1 MLNQWV
7 SPARWGGVAMMA
19 VGALFAAEAAR
30 AQGGP
35 QPKQEQL
42 QLEGT
47 VEGMQGNVLY
57 VTRDDGSKWVVQMPS
72 VGRPNRR
79 GGPQFNRPSPVSY
92 TGSADPA
99 WLRPGMIV
107 RFSALIDKKGEVV
120 EPVRELGVV
129 TLRADIQAGIT
140 QDAPADVSGFFGE
153 AELTTDPKNKNVA
166 SYTVVGKLGS
176 LKKGKFVV
184 ATTGA
189 TIKGELDESVR
200 IYVDVEDYSLMR
212 VGDKVVVNGW
222 YYQGQEGKAQARRVR
237 ITGTEPLGA
246 PESKEKRELLEGTN

>member
-19 VGALFAAEAAR
+19 VGVLFAAEAAH

-35 QPKQEQL
+35 QLQQEQL
-42 QLEGT
+42 QLDGT
-47 VEGMQGNVLY
+47 VEGMQGNLLY
-57 VTRDDGSKWVVQMPS
+57 VTRDDGSKWVVQMPN
-72 VGRPNRR
+72 VGRPNR
-79 GGPQFNRPSPVSY
+79 GGGRQFNRRSPVSY

-129 TLRADIQAGIT
+129 TLRTDIQVGIT
-140 QDAPADVSGFFGE
+140 QDAPADVGGFFGE
-153 AELTTDPKNKNVA
+153 AELSDPKNKDVA

-222 YYQGQEGKAQARRVR
+222 YYEGQEGKAQARRVQ
-237 ITGTEPLGA
+237 ITGAEPLGV
-246 PESKEKRELLEGTN
+246 PESKEKRQLLEGTN